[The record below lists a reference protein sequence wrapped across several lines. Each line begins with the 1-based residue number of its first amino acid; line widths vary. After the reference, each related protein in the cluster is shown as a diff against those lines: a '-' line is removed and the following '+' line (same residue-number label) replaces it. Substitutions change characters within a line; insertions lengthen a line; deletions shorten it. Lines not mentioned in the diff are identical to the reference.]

1 MMQDMYRWYMDNMF
15 GYHVQEYHR
24 YAEREHKRKQRSS
37 KTTTV
42 RSDMDLPGFQDK
54 LDFFKLRTSKVW
66 HEKPGAG
73 GKFQNVAMPMIM
85 NTLDLGII
93 IAPAP
98 WITPKMRSAAFARQA
113 YEIERLS

>member
-1 MMQDMYRWYMDNMF
+1 MLQDMYQWYIENMF
-15 GYHVQEYHR
+15 GHHVQEYHR

-37 KTTTV
+37 KKTTV
-42 RSDMDLPGFQDK
+42 RSDMGLLSLQDRF
-54 LDFFKLRTSKVW
+54 DYFKLRTSKVW

-85 NTLDLGII
+85 NTLDQAII
-93 IAPAP
+93 ITPLP

-113 YEIERLS
+113 YEIDRLS